1 MGQDIRAKHS
11 EKIGSESEKIS
22 ANKSGVRSVV

>member
-1 MGQDIRAKHS
+1 MGQYIRARHS